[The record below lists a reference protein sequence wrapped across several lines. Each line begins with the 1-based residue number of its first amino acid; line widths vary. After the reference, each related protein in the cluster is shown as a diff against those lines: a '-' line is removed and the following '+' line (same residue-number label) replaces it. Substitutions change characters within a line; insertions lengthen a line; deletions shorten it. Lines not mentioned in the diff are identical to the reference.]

1 MYYKTFEK
9 LDFHTKKE
17 ILSELGYLYDLT
29 TERGLNSLK
38 KEFKYI
44 EPQIQEVMIEKG
56 LYTMDLKEIRKRI
69 EKLNLDNV
77 FNSNLCY

>member
-17 ILSELGYLYDLT
+17 ILSELEYLYDLT

-56 LYTMDLKEIRKRI
+56 LYKR
-69 EKLNLDNV
+69 
-77 FNSNLCY
+77 